1 MSITITTE
9 SGFSQPT
16 IKNMV
21 SFSRLRRA
29 VVAVIGF
36 TVLLIGIVMVVLPGP
51 AVVVIPLGLAIL
63 ATEFVWAKRLLDRAR
78 ATIAYNGVGKKE
90 HVTRVG

>member
-9 SGFSQPT
+9 SGFPQPT
-16 IKNMV
+16 IKNV
-21 SFSRLRRA
+21 VKFSRLRRA

-51 AVVVIPLGLAIL
+51 AVLVIPLGWRFSRQSLSGP
-63 ATEFVWAKRLLDRAR
+63 
-78 ATIAYNGVGKKE
+78 NGC
-90 HVTRVG
+90 